1 MKIIESFQ
9 SIYSKKELNFFFII
23 FIGGIIVTLLDLI
36 SFVFIIPVFNI
47 VFLNQNVSFL
57 SFKINIIDN
66 NFKLFIIIIF
76 VLLFII
82 KNVLIIFYNLLFANF
97 FKNIKT
103 RISSELFNKYLN
115 QEYIFFI
122 NNSSKNLLQKMT
134 NDVDNLD
141 VLLNSIIILFIEIL
155 FVIGILTILYFSNY
169 KIFLLTAFIFFIVGI
184 VYFQLVRKKIKT
196 WSDGYHQSIGNIN
209 NTITEGINGFKD
221 IVFYNL
227 KDIFLNKLNS
237 NTAFANHRLARLNFL
252 NQIQK
257 YWLEIVGVTIISL
270 ALLYFAMTN
279 FDILKLLPVLS
290 LFVISMFRLLSS
302 FGKIFATSQNIK
314 FYYPSLDSVK
324 QYLDDL
330 QIKNQI
336 PPHNK
341 FKFNESIKFQD
352 VTFNYTLES
361 SPILKNISLIIFKN
375 EFIVITGK
383 NGSGKS
389 TFLNLASG
397 FLQPTN
403 GKIII
408 DDRYDLFSN
417 KEFFIKNSSYV
428 QQNIFLLDTNIINN
442 IVLTNEKL
450 VDVFKLNKI
459 IDLLQIEEY
468 FKDLPDQLKAQV
480 GVNGMKL
487 SGGQKQLI
495 SLARA
500 LYRDS
505 DILFLDEPTSALDKN
520 IQNLF
525 IKALSFIKGKKTIFL
540 VTHDV
545 ESFSY
550 YCDRVINIDGNKILI
565 S

>member
-9 SIYSKKELNFFFII
+9 SIYSKKELNFFLII
-23 FIGGIIVTLLDLI
+23 IIGGIIVTLLDLI

-47 VFLNQNVSFL
+47 VFLNQNASFL

-155 FVIGILTILYFSNY
+155 FVVGILTILYFSNY

-184 VYFQLVRKKIKT
+184 VYFQLVRKKIKV

-237 NTAFANHRLARLNFL
+237 NAAFANHRLARLNFL

-302 FGKIFATSQNIK
+302 FGKIFATSQ
-314 FYYPSLDSVK
+314 FTD
-324 QYLDDL
+324 
-330 QIKNQI
+330 
-336 PPHNK
+336 
-341 FKFNESIKFQD
+341 
-352 VTFNYTLES
+352 
-361 SPILKNISLIIFKN
+361 
-375 EFIVITGK
+375 
-383 NGSGKS
+383 
-389 TFLNLASG
+389 
-397 FLQPTN
+397 
-403 GKIII
+403 
-408 DDRYDLFSN
+408 
-417 KEFFIKNSSYV
+417 
-428 QQNIFLLDTNIINN
+428 
-442 IVLTNEKL
+442 
-450 VDVFKLNKI
+450 
-459 IDLLQIEEY
+459 
-468 FKDLPDQLKAQV
+468 
-480 GVNGMKL
+480 
-487 SGGQKQLI
+487 
-495 SLARA
+495 
-500 LYRDS
+500 
-505 DILFLDEPTSALDKN
+505 
-520 IQNLF
+520 
-525 IKALSFIKGKKTIFL
+525 
-540 VTHDV
+540 
-545 ESFSY
+545 
-550 YCDRVINIDGNKILI
+550 
-565 S
+565 